1 MARKSSTGIQ
11 LSSSPHDWR
20 IHLLARQ
27 RYIINKSIFSVSDE
41 THHKEC
47 FKIKRIE
54 LFFGT
59 NPISAMLSY
68 RSYGCCRQIYKK
80 LFHTL
85 FHILAVPAIVMGFI
99 TVLDSHNLAVPSIP
113 NFYSIHSWMGLTT
126 MGLFAIQVFRM
137 VISFWAKRWPDIYLT
152 ALKKAFLLQSK
163 SVETTI
169 QILLYRY
176 NNVLFCGLL
185 STTLSFS
192 VDLVI
197 LYGKFYL
204 KMSSTFDFLTWKM

>member
-1 MARKSSTGIQ
+1 
-11 LSSSPHDWR
+11 
-20 IHLLARQ
+20 
-27 RYIINKSIFSVSDE
+27 
-41 THHKEC
+41 
-47 FKIKRIE
+47 
-54 LFFGT
+54 
-59 NPISAMLSY
+59 MLSY

-152 ALKKAFLLQSK
+152 ALKKKLSCFNQKVSK
-163 SVETTI
+163 QQFRYCCIDIIMYYSVV
-169 QILLYRY
+169 Y
-176 NNVLFCGLL
+176 
-185 STTLSFS
+185 
-192 VDLVI
+192 
-197 LYGKFYL
+197 
-204 KMSSTFDFLTWKM
+204 